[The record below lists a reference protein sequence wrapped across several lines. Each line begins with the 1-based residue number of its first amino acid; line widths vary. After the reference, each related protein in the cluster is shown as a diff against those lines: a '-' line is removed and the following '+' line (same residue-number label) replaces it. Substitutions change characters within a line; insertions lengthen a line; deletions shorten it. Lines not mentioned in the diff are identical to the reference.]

1 MNAEDVKKLRATLG
15 ITQRELAQ
23 KLGVSLK
30 TITNYENGG
39 VIPDSKRQ
47 LLISLEELA
56 ACNINVKKIG
66 INKNGKIEASEYNS
80 RNKYVSDSAPRNSIY
95 SSLEYKIVPLLPIAA
110 RGGTLNDFVV
120 SVKPDD
126 CEKVISPVRDA
137 DFAMTVTGDS
147 MAPEYPSGSRILI
160 KKIDERAFIEWGR
173 VYVLDTC
180 NGSVIKKIMPGP
192 TKEQVRCESLNPE
205 FPGFNVSFKDMYGMY
220 RVLMLL
226 TEK

>member
-1 MNAEDVKKLRATLG
+1 MNAEEVKNLRTLLKL
-15 ITQRELAQ
+15 TQIELAD
-23 KLGVSLK
+23 KIGVSFR
-30 TITNYENGG
+30 TIQNYEAGG
-39 VIPDSKRQ
+39 VIPPAKQ
-47 LLISLEELA
+47 KLLLGMLNEVRENISPSH
-56 ACNINVKKIG
+56 
-66 INKNGKIEASEYNS
+66 AS
-80 RNKYVSDSAPRNSIY
+80 ALP
-95 SSLEYKIVPLLPIAA
+95 EYKIVPLLPIAA

>member
-1 MNAEDVKKLRATLG
+1 MTDNERIAKLMEYTGLSLNKLAVKIG
-15 ITQRELAQ
+15 
-23 KLGVSLK
+23 LK
-30 TITNYENGG
+30 TPQTFYDIRNGRHGISKDLADKIKAKYLNLSITWLLTGEGEMLVENNNATP
-39 VIPDSKRQ
+39 IIE
-47 LLISLEELA
+47 IS
-56 ACNINVKKIG
+56 G
-66 INKNGKIEASEYNS
+66 
-80 RNKYVSDSAPRNSIY
+80 P
-95 SSLEYKIVPLLPIAA
+95 EYKIIPLLPIAA